1 MMANIASNIFSAL
14 FLFPGAG
21 LLILLSLV
29 FICSFASYIGGKF
42 YNAVK
47 WVSFGIV
54 ISCVLICSLL
64 WLVPKEILM
73 PAYGVEAVD
82 TSILAL
88 RFELT
93 VVYLGI
99 MCLCLFNFSWMRFLD
114 KQSYVI
120 LLDQD
125 PFSLRVERRVV
136 ASSFLGGKCFTGS
149 LLASPVNFKGKQ
161 YVAEIIHEFSIDSA
175 DDICTLSLF
184 EYRDKDMRLFRNIR
198 GKRLW
203 TNSCHRACV
212 KIDDVGH
219 YIRIIEFFREDAAV
233 INQALP
239 GLVKL
244 MCEAYES
251 SVSDLCDVVGDK
263 DNSVEGTAL

>member
-1 MMANIASNIFSAL
+1 MIMMANIASNIFSAL

-120 LLDQD
+120 LLDQALLCALLYR
-125 PFSLRVERRVV
+125 FSRLYCSYQRVSSDTRLRLRARARKPLVSLD
-136 ASSFLGGKCFTGS
+136 SSC
-149 LLASPVNFKGKQ
+149 
-161 YVAEIIHEFSIDSA
+161 
-175 DDICTLSLF
+175 
-184 EYRDKDMRLFRNIR
+184 
-198 GKRLW
+198 
-203 TNSCHRACV
+203 
-212 KIDDVGH
+212 
-219 YIRIIEFFREDAAV
+219 
-233 INQALP
+233 
-239 GLVKL
+239 
-244 MCEAYES
+244 
-251 SVSDLCDVVGDK
+251 
-263 DNSVEGTAL
+263 